1 MPYAVSGHVTSSHIK
16 ARLRGTI
23 GLPFVPVQLPS
34 LRGHAATVSGELF
47 PTVRVGVRLDYS
59 SFSGDPPQGDTYGL
73 SASWF
78 FKRNVAVRF
87 LWSRIK
93 LAGGADQDG
102 VGVRFVGRF

>member
-1 MPYAVSGHVTSSHIK
+1 MPYAVCGHVTSSHIK

-34 LRGHAATVSGELF
+34 LRGHAATVSPLK
-47 PTVRVGVRLDYS
+47 LDYS